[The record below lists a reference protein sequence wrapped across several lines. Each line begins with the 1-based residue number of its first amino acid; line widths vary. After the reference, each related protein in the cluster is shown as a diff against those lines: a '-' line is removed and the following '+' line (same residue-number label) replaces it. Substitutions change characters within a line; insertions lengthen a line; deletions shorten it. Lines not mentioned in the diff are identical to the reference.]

1 MTINNDSA
9 LLKLENSVEE
19 MNSSISDLNQFKA
32 DWKDYIEPLKTAN
45 GNSSIEELTGK
56 FIEYDLKLTEFKVSI
71 NQTIDSYSHSFA
83 AWRSSNEQLTLNVVV
98 YQKSFDIL
106 LVEHKSIKDGF
117 WGSANRKGL
126 YHRVEDIE
134 KQIRDLDSKIENLD
148 SKIDSKIENL
158 DSKIESKFENLLS
171 EMHAASRS
179 STTKLIVCMSVLSA
193 FMLILSSLNSQS
205 NDDQIRL
212 LIDTLQR
219 NSNQVPTEVQPKT
232 LDKPEGRKN

>member
-19 MNSSISDLNQFKA
+19 INSSISDLNQFKA

-134 KQIRDLDSKIENLD
+134 KQIRDLDSKIEKQIRDLNSKIENLD
-148 SKIDSKIENL
+148 SKI

-219 NSNQVPTEVQPKT
+219 SSNQVPTEVQPKT
-232 LDKPEGRKN
+232 LDKP